1 MSDPGPAPEPLVHH
15 RRTRD
20 KARLEALSDGVFAVA
35 ITLLALDLAV
45 PETLHSQRHLL
56 DAVGD
61 EWPAYLGYVV
71 SFATIGAIW
80 LGHNAITDYLER
92 ADVTLLRLNLLVLL
106 FVSFLPFPT
115 RLLAEYVSKDTAER
129 VAATVYGLT
138 LLASSGALS
147 LLWRY
152 ALHARLVRP
161 DASDDEITVLTKRLS
176 PSLVGYGLLIII
188 GLFVPVAAVVGY
200 FLVALYLLIP
210 IRPELR
216 RRLMSR
222 KPAAK

>member
-1 MSDPGPAPEPLVHH
+1 MTQPDAAPEPTG
-15 RRTRD
+15 RSPTRN
-20 KARLEALSDGVFAVA
+20 KGRLEALSDGVFAVA

-45 PETLHSQRHLL
+45 PATLHSQQHLL
-56 DAVGD
+56 DAIGD

-138 LLASSGALS
+138 LLASSGVLS

-152 ALHARLVRP
+152 SLHAGLVRP

-176 PSLVGYGLLIII
+176 PSLVVYGLLIII
-188 GLFVPVAAVVGY
+188 GFFVPVAAVIGY
-200 FLVALYLLIP
+200 LLVALYLLIP
-210 IRPELR
+210 VHPALR
-216 RRLMSR
+216 RRRM
-222 KPAAK
+222 AKKAVAK

>member
-1 MSDPGPAPEPLVHH
+1 MTQPDAAPEQTGRSP
-15 RRTRD
+15 TRN
-20 KARLEALSDGVFAVA
+20 KGRLEALSDGVFAVA

-45 PETLHSQRHLL
+45 PATLRSQQHLL
-56 DAVGD
+56 DAIGD

-138 LLASSGALS
+138 LLASSGVLS

-152 ALHARLVRP
+152 SLHAGLVRP

-176 PSLVGYGLLIII
+176 PSLVVYGLLIII
-188 GLFVPVAAVVGY
+188 GLFEPVAAVIGY
-200 FLVALYLLIP
+200 FMVALYLLIP
-210 IRPELR
+210 VRPALR
-216 RRLMSR
+216 RRRMA
-222 KPAAK
+222 KKAAAK

>member
-1 MSDPGPAPEPLVHH
+1 MTQPDAAPEQTG
-15 RRTRD
+15 RTPTRN
-20 KARLEALSDGVFAVA
+20 KGRLEALSDGVFAVA

-45 PETLHSQRHLL
+45 PATLHSQQHLL
-56 DAVGD
+56 DAIGD

-138 LLASSGALS
+138 LLASSGVLS

-152 ALHARLVRP
+152 SLHAGLIRP
-161 DASDDEITVLTKRLS
+161 DAGDDEITVLTKRLS
-176 PSLVGYGLLIII
+176 PSLVVYGLLIII
-188 GLFVPVAAVVGY
+188 GLFVPVAAVIGY

-210 IRPELR
+210 VRPALR
-216 RRLMSR
+216 RRRM
-222 KPAAK
+222 AKKAGAK